1 MLPAKDALELLK
13 NGNARF
19 VAGESNMEDHLDQ
32 VRRMELVRG
41 QDPSAIILGC
51 ADARVPVELVF
62 DQGLGDLFV
71 IRVAGN
77 VVCPSQVGSIE
88 FAAKE
93 FGTRLVVVLGHSGC
107 GAVAATLAHL
117 QRDTDECTKN
127 VHSIV
132 DRIVPAVESLLGEGQ
147 EPDPEKLLMEA
158 VRANVRASVEQ
169 LKKASP
175 LLEDLQEN
183 DGLQIV
189 GAKYSLKRGV
199 VDFLDS

>member
-1 MLPAKDALELLK
+1 
-13 NGNARF
+13 
-19 VAGESNMEDHLDQ
+19 MEGHLDQ

-71 IRVAGN
+71 IRIAGN
-77 VVCPSQVGSIE
+77 IVAPSQVGSIE

-132 DRIVPAVESLLGEGQ
+132 DRIAPAVEPLLGEGL
-147 EPDPEKLLMEA
+147 EADPEKLLMEA
-158 VRANVRASVEQ
+158 VRANVRASVDQ

-175 LLEDLQEN
+175 LLEDLQAN
-183 DGLQIV
+183 DGLEIV
-189 GAKYSLKRGV
+189 GAKYSLQRGV
-199 VDFLDS
+199 VDFFGEVG